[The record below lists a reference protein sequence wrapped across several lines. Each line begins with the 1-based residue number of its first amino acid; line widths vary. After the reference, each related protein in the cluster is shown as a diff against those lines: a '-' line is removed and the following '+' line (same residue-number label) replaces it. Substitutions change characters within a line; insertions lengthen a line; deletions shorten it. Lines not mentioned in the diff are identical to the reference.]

1 MPPSATKKP
10 RGVKKTRTATQTKA
24 AAKRKAIRDAKKAKD
39 IPKYPELSRYE
50 DTHIDFFL
58 RRLIDS
64 KAKQTHGKN
73 FRSSDL
79 LAIALV
85 MREEFKIHFTSE
97 SLKAKW
103 QNDIKPTWGIWLRHL
118 SHASGYNGPPDR
130 APTAVAAARE
140 AHEAAYPECHRF
152 MDGTEPQWKH
162 YMEELVGDEMA
173 TGDEAATA
181 ADLVAPQE
189 DADTM
194 VIDDSSTDSDN
205 DDDVDLDELSDIE
218 RSAIVARRAEK
229 EHIRAKKRAEADA
242 AKKRVHRVAA
252 AEKLQSTAAQKA
264 LEPFNRTLAEY
275 LKTQEIRATLPP
287 PRQKSDMELLSD
299 RVLDATF
306 LPMLTFDRKMEVL
319 DWVGPEA
326 YRVSIGMSLLAVGR
340 EKELENFVQGA
351 LSRLDRPAQMPERFV
366 HDSRT
371 QPSSYGYPHT
381 PYNQDLL
388 PEGRRW

>member
-1 MPPSATKKP
+1 MPPMPPSATKKP
-10 RGVKKTRTATQTKA
+10 RGA

-39 IPKYPELSRYE
+39 TPKYPELSRYE
-50 DTHIDFFL
+50 DTYIDFFL

-64 KAKQTHGKN
+64 KAKQTHRKN

-79 LAIALV
+79 LAIAL
-85 MREEFKIHFTSE
+85 
-97 SLKAKW
+97 

-118 SHASGYNGPPDR
+118 SHASGYNSPPDR

-140 AHEAAYPECHRF
+140 AHEAAYPECYRF
-152 MDGTEPQWKH
+152 MD
-162 YMEELVGDEMA
+162 
-173 TGDEAATA
+173 
-181 ADLVAPQE
+181 
-189 DADTM
+189 DTI

-218 RSAIVARRAEK
+218 RSAIVARRAK
-229 EHIRAKKRAEADA
+229 KAHIRAKKRAEADA
-242 AKKRVHRVAA
+242 AKKRVHR
-252 AEKLQSTAAQKA
+252 
-264 LEPFNRTLAEY
+264 
-275 LKTQEIRATLPP
+275 EIRATLPLP
-287 PRQKSDMELLSD
+287 QQKSDMELLSD

-306 LPMLTFDRKMEVL
+306 LPMLTFDRKIEVL

-351 LSRLDRPAQMPERFV
+351 LSRLDRPAQIPERFV

-371 QPSSYGYPHT
+371 QPSSYRYPHT
-381 PYNQDLL
+381 PYN
-388 PEGRRW
+388 